1 MTNSFSSLLFTAQ
14 QVQQGERQAAQLAGV
29 EMYQLMLNAGRS
41 AYQILRSNYPRAK
54 HLLILCG
61 SGNNGGDG
69 FVVAKLA
76 QQDGLAVTLALYG
89 QPEQLTGDALTAK
102 NEWQNLGGEIQQ
114 VTDLDWPK
122 IKCDVI
128 VDALLGTGLSGQMT
142 EPLYSVIKQVNH
154 LQLPVVAI
162 DIPSGLCSN
171 TGQVLGMAVVAAHTV
186 TFIGIKQ
193 GMVTGQARAYTG
205 KLHFADLDVRS
216 QFEQCVTPSA
226 KLIDVYEWLP
236 ALPRRI
242 ATAHK
247 GHHGR
252 LLCLGGNQGYAGAI
266 SLCSSAAMRSGVGL
280 VKTLCHSS
288 SVLAIQVRIPE
299 VMVQAWSQQ
308 DKALEQS
315 LNWADVIALGPGLGQ
330 DAWAQQLFQ
339 MSAQIEKPKV
349 IDADGL
355 NLLAQQ
361 PNHDHLRVITP
372 HPGEAAR
379 LLGCTVNEIE
389 ADRYTA
395 VRSLQ
400 AQYGG
405 VAVLKGAGTLICD
418 GEMTYVCPAG
428 NPGMATGGMGDV
440 LTGMIAALLAQGMTL
455 CAAAT
460 VGVHLHSV
468 AADQLANEQGAVG
481 LLASDLLPRA
491 RTVLNQWLN
500 QE

>member
-1 MTNSFSSLLFTAQ
+1 MTTSFSSLLFTAQ
-14 QVQQGERQAAQLAGV
+14 QVKQGERSAAQLASI
-29 EMYQLMLNAGRS
+29 EMYQLMLNAGRA
-41 AYQILRSNYPRAK
+41 AYQILRSNYPDAK

-61 SGNNGGDG
+61 RGNNGGDG

-76 QQDGLAVTLALYG
+76 QQDGLAVTLAMYG
-89 QPEQLTGDALTAK
+89 QPKQLTGDALTAK
-102 NEWQNLGGEIQQ
+102 NEWQSVGGEILCAME
-114 VTDLDWPK
+114 LDWSK
-122 IKCDVI
+122 INCDVV
-128 VDALLGTGLSGQMT
+128 VDALVGTGLST
-142 EPLYSVIKQVNH
+142 KVTDPLRHLIKQINH
-154 LQLPVVAI
+154 LPVPVVAI
-162 DIPSGLCSN
+162 DTPSGLCSN
-171 TGQVLGMAVVAAHTV
+171 TGQVLGLAVAAAHTV

-193 GMVTGQARAYTG
+193 GLVTGQARAYTG
-205 KLHFADLDVRS
+205 KLHYADLDVRG

-226 KLIDVYEWLP
+226 KLIDISEWLP

-242 ATAHK
+242 ATSHK
-247 GHHGR
+247 GLNGR

-266 SLCSSAAMRSGVGL
+266 SLCSSAAMRCGVGL
-280 VKTLCHSS
+280 VKTWCHSS
-288 SVLAIQVRIPE
+288 SVLAIQVRMPE

-308 DKALEQS
+308 DKELEQS

-330 DAWAQQLFQ
+330 DDWAQQLFQ
-339 MSAQIEKPKV
+339 ISAQLEKPKV

-355 NLLAQQ
+355 NILAQQ
-361 PNHDHLRVITP
+361 PNHDCLRVITP

-389 ADRYTA
+389 TDRYAA

-400 AQYGG
+400 TKYGG
-405 VAVLKGAGTLICD
+405 VVVLKGAGTLICN

-455 CAAAT
+455 RAAAI

-468 AADQLANEQGAVG
+468 AADQLASEQGTVG
-481 LLASDLLPRA
+481 LVASDLLPRA

-500 QE
+500 KL